1 MLLITISLFLR
12 AQIPDTIRIIDK
24 NPEKLLKNL
33 RIKDLTRGGF
43 NFWQEDFTG
52 HWAGLDFGIN
62 GINGLA
68 DGFPEYD
75 IFHSNSMYINIIQ
88 QSIRLQRTRNTIGL
102 VTGVGY
108 HAKSFRLNNSTTV
121 EKKPSG
127 EIVQK
132 TLLFDSNQKSKF
144 SMSYL
149 TAPMLIEFQIPVN
162 HYANRIFV
170 SGGMFGAYRLS
181 SHTKIKYRLDRKRE
195 KLKTPGDFSL
205 HDFRYGVMVRFG
217 YRQYQVFCTYDLQPL
232 FREEAMIPEL
242 HPVTFG
248 VTLLSF

>member
-1 MLLITISLFLR
+1 MLLITISVWV
-12 AQIPDTIRIIDK
+12 QGQVPDSIRVVDK
-24 NPEKLLKNL
+24 KPEKLLKHL
-33 RIKDLTRGGF
+33 RIHDLTRGGF

-52 HWAGLDFGIN
+52 HWAGIDFGIN
-62 GINGLA
+62 GIDGHIN
-68 DGFPEYD
+68 GFPEYD
-75 IFHSNSMYINIIQ
+75 IFRSNSLYVNLIQ

-102 VTGVGY
+102 VTGLGF
-108 HAKSFRLNNSTTV
+108 HAKSYRLNNSTTF

-132 TLLFDSNQKSKF
+132 NLFFDSNQKSKF

-149 TAPMLIEFQIPVN
+149 TSPLLIEFQIPVN

-181 SHTKIKYRLDRKRE
+181 GHTKIKYRLDRKRE

-205 HDFRYGVMVRFG
+205 NDFRYGVMIRAG
-217 YRQYQVFCTYDLQPL
+217 YRQFQVFCTYDIQPM
-232 FREEAMIPEL
+232 FREEAMIPGL
-242 HPVTFG
+242 YPVTFG